1 MSGQENRLTHDV
13 YVRKIQSNY
22 LRHLDLQG
30 VMQHV
35 PFVEETEQ
43 VRLACVHSTN
53 GWVNKCCRL
62 VSTLGGLKEL
72 LLCTLMRKCEHGEVD
87 IPE

>member
-1 MSGQENRLTHDV
+1 MHDV

-22 LRHLDLQG
+22 LRRLDLQG

-35 PFVEETEQ
+35 PFMEETEQ
-43 VRLACVHSTN
+43 VRLACMHSTN

-72 LLCTLMRKCEHGEVD
+72 LLRTLMRKCEHGEVD